1 MNQLMPGLQVN
12 EEETKITQDIAV
24 LFTFAKDLQKQSTPA
39 KVVIFGNQSLWK
51 HRAGWKW
58 S

>member
-1 MNQLMPGLQVN
+1 MNQQDQVN

-39 KVVIFGNQSLWK
+39 KW
-51 HRAGWKW
+51 
-58 S
+58 